1 MPDSAPSC
9 AAAMPLDSL
18 SPPSISPLDAVSY
31 RAAPSPQATVL
42 LVDDDPHLLRALR
55 RVLRNQP
62 YRLLTAPNGNEAL
75 LILKTQAVDV
85 VVSDERMPGMPGT
98 ELLHWVARE
107 CPDVVRILLTGHPD
121 LQAAVRALNQCRAFR
136 LLTKPCKDFELAMT
150 IREGLEHR
158 RLVLENRR
166 LFELNRSQVV
176 RLELANR
183 ELEAFA
189 QTLAHDLCQPL
200 QALRLWCD
208 LIRSNLGLPPD
219 EMQKLV
225 DQALAS
231 VDRMAALISDLRAY
245 AGLAVAPSPPMPTN
259 LDEVVAEVLEDLT
272 TLLRTANATVCREPL
287 PTILGHGSR
296 LRQLFQNLLENAV
309 KYRSAEDPRITIR
322 AERVGQGWRV
332 SVADNGLG
340 IPEAD
345 QGRIFEAFQR
355 AHVEQRIPGTGL
367 GLATCRKI
375 MEQHG
380 GSISVE
386 SGPGSGSTFHLLFPQ
401 DQSRSPEGDSS
412 TSAGYEAPLGRG

>member
-31 RAAPSPQATVL
+31 RAAPPPQTTVL
-42 LVDDDPHLLRALR
+42 LVDDDPQLLRALR
-55 RVLRNQP
+55 RALRNQP

-183 ELEAFA
+183 ELEAFS

-208 LIRSNLGLPPD
+208 LIRSNLGLPPA

-272 TLLRTANATVCREPL
+272 TLLRTANATVCCEPL
-287 PTILGHGSR
+287 PTILGHGCR

-355 AHVEQRIPGTGL
+355 
-367 GLATCRKI
+367 
-375 MEQHG
+375 
-380 GSISVE
+380 
-386 SGPGSGSTFHLLFPQ
+386 
-401 DQSRSPEGDSS
+401 
-412 TSAGYEAPLGRG
+412 